1 MGKLIKVTKT
11 LAAMGLAGTL
21 LLTTNGVTSA
31 QVHYKDVNKTDNFYD
46 SVDYLLTKKAISRSL
61 PNFRPY
67 ENITR
72 GQFAS
77 IITKV
82 VEYRFKEVEY
92 SQWWNGSNFIDV
104 PKTHQFYSYVE
115 KLDYNNIMSGY
126 YPIRWDYST
135 RAFGVNDSLT
145 RGQLAGVLVK
155 VYSIPLITD
164 ESYKANGGKKSDIF
178 DGERFTNQWGQAIAT
193 LETIGIMSGY
203 GDGTFKPNKPINRS
217 QFANMLYKK
226 ETGQKVVY
234 KQSPILE
241 QFEAL
246 GITKEAAIKTIKSL
260 KNNSVM
266 NYVATYTDYYDD
278 ALTFYYTD
286 YFVLEIRKEGE
297 IIFDEINTKLVVSKD
312 ATSEDWKINVQ
323 PIIEE

>member
-1 MGKLIKVTKT
+1 
-11 LAAMGLAGTL
+11 MGLAGTL

-226 ETGQKVVY
+226 KRAKSWFINNLRY
-234 KQSPILE
+234 LNNLKHL
-241 QFEAL
+241 AL
-246 GITKEAAIKTIKSL
+246 
-260 KNNSVM
+260 
-266 NYVATYTDYYDD
+266 
-278 ALTFYYTD
+278 
-286 YFVLEIRKEGE
+286 RK
-297 IIFDEINTKLVVSKD
+297 KRL
-312 ATSEDWKINVQ
+312 
-323 PIIEE
+323 